1 MKKTELINCPQWL
14 LDADTENE
22 DVDFDSY
29 GILIWRGGN
38 FRGGNF
44 RGGNFLGGNF
54 WGGNF
59 WGGNFLAG
67 DFRGGDFRGGN
78 FRGGD
83 FRGGDFRG
91 GDFLGGNFLGGNFRG
106 DKITRKPIS
115 IYGLEWPIIITEIKM
130 QIGCQV
136 HANDAWANFTDKEIS
151 RMHAKAADFWNTNK
165 TFLLAICK
173 NEMDAAA
180 LTKSKGEQ
188 K

>member
-1 MKKTELINCPQWL
+1 MKKTELANCPQWL

-22 DVDFDSY
+22 DVDFDMY
-29 GILIWRGGN
+29 GILVWSS
-38 FRGGNF
+38 
-44 RGGNFLGGNF
+44 GNFLGGHF
-54 WGGNF
+54 W
-59 WGGNFLAG
+59 
-67 DFRGGDFRGGN
+67 
-78 FRGGD
+78 
-83 FRGGDFRG
+83 
-91 GDFLGGNFLGGNFRG
+91 G

-180 LTKSKGEQ
+180 LTKSKGE
-188 K
+188 